1 MARKYDYNF
10 TPRQNR
16 EIRNAV
22 ARFNR
27 TVDRLN
33 RMYGSDSVALP
44 GKRTVSDIKSR
55 ILDRNDLMREL
66 RSLNAIKRGRAA
78 DIVTTEL
85 GVRTVRYLVRDAAQR
100 ARVIQRR
107 EAAREAEFLPTVE
120 IPDGRGGTV
129 SVPDI
134 HEGRPPRL
142 PSSINQ
148 GKNVAEVEDIYGALE
163 EGSSASYEETE
174 GRLAFE
180 RYMTVVSRFL
190 DTDTQRELR
199 AVVDGDY
206 AGFGELE
213 LAGELPSIEEWYEA
227 RKNEER
233 LETLMYQFNAAFSAR
248 G

>member
-33 RMYGSDSVALP
+33 RIYGSDSVALP

-107 EAAREAEFLPTVE
+107 EAAREAESLPT
-120 IPDGRGGTV
+120 
-129 SVPDI
+129 
-134 HEGRPPRL
+134 
-142 PSSINQ
+142 
-148 GKNVAEVEDIYGALE
+148 IY
-163 EGSSASYEETE
+163 
-174 GRLAFE
+174 
-180 RYMTVVSRFL
+180 
-190 DTDTQRELR
+190 
-199 AVVDGDY
+199 
-206 AGFGELE
+206 
-213 LAGELPSIEEWYEA
+213 
-227 RKNEER
+227 
-233 LETLMYQFNAAFSAR
+233 
-248 G
+248 